1 MRSECPAATRNAHG
15 PSPRRPDI
23 PEISSLRWFQWQSAA
38 PTRLAYH
45 TCAQESSDSDKT
57 VEYTGLDGSVETETA
72 QKEDVDQKK
81 QEEEEEEE
89 DEDEDAPTAT
99 RWVLPGY
106 AKALLIGLIATTGGA
121 FLLSHYEADKR
132 PIVQIDAFPPP
143 PVGIEVDL
151 QWPLLTVMEDHDRDV
166 SPHAED
172 LDHPEIVEILSSC
185 GTTDE

>member
-1 MRSECPAATRNAHG
+1 MRSECPATRNAHG

-23 PEISSLRWFQWQSAA
+23 PEISSLRSSGRVQH
-38 PTRLAYH
+38 RLAWR

-72 QKEDVDQKK
+72 QKEDIDQKK
-81 QEEEEEEE
+81 QEEEEE
-89 DEDEDAPTAT
+89 EDEDAPTAT

-106 AKALLIGLIATTGGA
+106 AKAPLLGLIATTGGA

-132 PIVQIDAFPPP
+132 PVVQIDAFPP
-143 PVGIEVDL
+143 
-151 QWPLLTVMEDHDRDV
+151 QWMPLLTVMEDQDRDV
-166 SPHAED
+166 SPNAEE
-172 LDHPEIVEILSSC
+172 LDDPEIVEILSSC

>member
-1 MRSECPAATRNAHG
+1 MRSERPATRNAHG

-23 PEISSLRWFQWQSAA
+23 PEISSLRSSGRVQH
-38 PTRLAYH
+38 RLAWR

-72 QKEDVDQKK
+72 QKEDIDQKK
-81 QEEEEEEE
+81 QEEEE
-89 DEDEDAPTAT
+89 DDDEDAPTAT

-121 FLLSHYEADKR
+121 FVLSHYEADER
-132 PIVQIDAFPPP
+132 PIVQIDAFPP
-143 PVGIEVDL
+143 
-151 QWPLLTVMEDHDRDV
+151 QWMPLLTVMEDQDRDV
-166 SPHAED
+166 SNPNAS
-172 LDHPEIVEILSSC
+172 EIVEILSSC